1 MAYDEELAHRI
12 REQLVDERGITEQA
26 MFGGLAFLLNGNMA
40 VSASGQGGLMV
51 RVDPEDSERVLA
63 RPHASL
69 FEMRG
74 RQMPGWIRVA
84 PPGLRTKT
92 QLAWW
97 VRRGVQFARTLPAK
111 R

>member
-1 MAYDEELAHRI
+1 MASNEELARRI
-12 REQLVDERGITEQA
+12 REQLVNEQGITEMA

-51 RVDPEDSERVLA
+51 RVDPEDSELVLA

-74 RQMPGWIRVA
+74 RQMPGWVRVA
-84 PPGLRTKT
+84 RQGVRTKT
-92 QLAWW
+92 QLGWW
-97 VRRGVQFARTLPAK
+97 VRRGVQYARTLPAK

>member
-1 MAYDEELAHRI
+1 MAYDEELGHRI
-12 REQLVDERGITEQA
+12 REQLAAEHGITEQA

-51 RVDPEDSERVLA
+51 RVAAQDSDELLE

-74 RQMPGWIRVA
+74 RQMAGWIRVA
-84 PPGLRTKT
+84 PPGVRTNA

>member
-1 MAYDEELAHRI
+1 MAYDEDLAHRI
-12 REQLVDERGITEQA
+12 REQLADEQGISEQA

-51 RVDPEDSERVLA
+51 RVNPDDSELVLA

-74 RQMPGWIRVA
+74 RQMAGWVRVA
-84 PPGLRTKT
+84 PQGVRTKT
-92 QLAWW
+92 QLGWW
-97 VRRGVQFARTLPAK
+97 VRRGVQYARTLPAK
-111 R
+111 G